1 MQRII
6 CAVIQTMTHIIYTG
20 NTKETQKLTSGMF
33 IDHGMG
39 DVWDDVISDWDD
51 VISVTDDVI
60 SV

>member
-1 MQRII
+1 
-6 CAVIQTMTHIIYTG
+6 MTHIIYTG

>member
-1 MQRII
+1 
-6 CAVIQTMTHIIYTG
+6 
-20 NTKETQKLTSGMF
+20 MF